1 MNENLPVNVT
11 GDLPEKGKTSEI
23 TVSGGNNSFVAHA
36 DTVKNNITVMLNDPR
51 SRHGGNRSPIPLNTD
66 FYHLFVINRETYEDN
81 YFLVPEGRALTDYTN
96 STLRAKYGS
105 LTPEAI
111 AELLQFPALFA
122 AENRFDGIVNKTKDA
137 YFGLVNDIKIQD
149 NGTKVYFTILQTIPQ
164 QLLNER
170 CFEFGIVDNGKSPF
184 ELYRTH
190 WALKQI
196 DLIEA
201 LQRVGVRIFW

>member
-66 FYHLFVINRETYEDN
+66 FYHLFVMGDETYEDN
-81 YFLVPEGRALTDYTN
+81 YFLVPEGRALTEYTN
-96 STLRAKYGS
+96 DTLKVKFGS
-105 LTPEAI
+105 LAPETI
-111 AELLQFPALFA
+111 KELLQFPALFA
-122 AENRFDGIVNKTKDA
+122 AENYFEGLVNKTKDA

-149 NGTKVYFTILQTIPQ
+149 NGTKIYFTIFQTIPQ

-170 CFEFGIVDNGKSPF
+170 CFEFGIVGYVKSPF
-184 ELYRTH
+184 ELCRTH

>member
-81 YFLVPEGRALTDYTN
+81 YFLLFQKVAL
-96 STLRAKYGS
+96 
-105 LTPEAI
+105 
-111 AELLQFPALFA
+111 
-122 AENRFDGIVNKTKDA
+122 
-137 YFGLVNDIKIQD
+137 
-149 NGTKVYFTILQTIPQ
+149 
-164 QLLNER
+164 
-170 CFEFGIVDNGKSPF
+170 
-184 ELYRTH
+184 
-190 WALKQI
+190 
-196 DLIEA
+196 
-201 LQRVGVRIFW
+201 